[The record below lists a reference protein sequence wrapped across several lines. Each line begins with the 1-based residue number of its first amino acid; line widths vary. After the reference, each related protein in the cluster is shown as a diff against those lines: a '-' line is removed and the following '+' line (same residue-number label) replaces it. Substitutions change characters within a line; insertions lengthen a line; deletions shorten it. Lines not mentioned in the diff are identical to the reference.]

1 MVQPRTSR
9 FKSDIRI
16 KPGKARAPEPE
27 TRMCEAPGCIGP
39 GNCRVSKS
47 PKNLSEYVWYCSAH
61 ARVHNEAWDFCRGKS
76 EQEIESMI
84 RDSTCWERPT
94 RPMAGGW
101 KVHEQR
107 LRDAV
112 MEDFVMGGG
121 HAESARAPKVPPRHF
136 TAEAKALSV
145 LGIEPPTSYPAIK
158 ARYKELAK
166 IHHPDANGGSRESE
180 DKIKEI
186 NEALQ
191 VLKAAYDS

>member
-1 MVQPRTSR
+1 MPSARPFITDFYADGPEYDLR
-9 FKSDIRI
+9 ACDHAGCAAHGEF
-16 KPGKARAPEPE
+16 RAPK
-27 TRMCEAPGCIGP
+27 APDRLNDFYWFCLEHVRAY
-39 GNCRVSKS
+39 NK
-47 PKNLSEYVWYCSAH
+47 
-61 ARVHNEAWDFCRGKS
+61 AWDFCRGKS
-76 EQEIESMI
+76 ETEIESMI

-107 LRDAV
+107 MRDAV
-112 MEDFVMGGG
+112 LEDFIVGGG
-121 HAESARAPKVPPRHF
+121 HAESARAPKGQPRHF

-145 LGIEPPTSYPAIK
+145 LGIEPPTSYVAIK